1 MAVAS
6 CYGGL
11 LDKAV
16 GFSRNLVITL
26 ITHYPIGVLAY
37 SGFAGE
43 ISSGPMRLNRFGV
56 CVCVGGLRFGIM
68 FTRSIT
74 QLQCFHNVDSPIGR
88 SASKAIKQC
97 AGQDLVQLLVRKF
110 CKQNVPSPWSLS
122 QLLRPSLNASIN
134 G

>member
-1 MAVAS
+1 MGREPRNHKLYTSGGSGDTSHLCVSDSNRMAVAS

-56 CVCVGGLRFGIM
+56 CVCVGG
-68 FTRSIT
+68 
-74 QLQCFHNVDSPIGR
+74 
-88 SASKAIKQC
+88 
-97 AGQDLVQLLVRKF
+97 
-110 CKQNVPSPWSLS
+110 
-122 QLLRPSLNASIN
+122 
-134 G
+134 